1 MEEHNKFRLSSLYDP
16 HVTIDTV
23 LENSKLLMK
32 QLLLELEN
40 SKERSKE
47 LNIKNKND
55 MEVLE
60 LTKNNTKKEKVY
72 NTDAVLLHMKIETL
86 ESTVFQLQ
94 KRNDELEKE
103 LQLNEKVMKKAD
115 EEFSSKQTQR
125 INELITTIVNSN
137 NERENEKKK
146 YQEIIDKLQAEIA
159 RRKFDNDNLINENTK
174 LNKSINE
181 LTVQYNKLELDYKRY
196 KKDVVFKS
204 VAQDL
209 NPPSNKKRL
218 SVMAKM
224 GLQAFKKQVAPDKG
238 NDDNNNSN
246 KKLSLRS
253 LAGLVSQSDND
264 NMENTE
270 DVFPIEEEATQS
282 TTARNSIAPHSITSI
297 GTLNKVNNLFAA
309 KKSNMNKVS
318 STDNTNAITSSD
330 ENYTDDQRRAT
341 KSEKKTSARRNS
353 EIGRASISIETGGSN
368 AKKMPGYI
376 PNPDVP
382 INININIKPVIN
394 AFSVTDGYNPKIVA
408 ACTDG
413 NLHTIDIRTGNAVSK
428 LTGHTDR
435 VMCISLCNHI
445 AVTGSRDSF
454 ICVWD
459 LNENTLMHKLRAH
472 SGTVWCVATA
482 KHHINNIL
490 YAISGGADGKIK
502 AWNAIEG
509 SKLYTLKAH
518 ENSILS
524 LDLYTGDH
532 YMMFTGGDDATISI
546 WDMENGVLL
555 KNLQG
560 NTSAVTN
567 IKACSISSDSP
578 ILPVSTQMDQL
589 DNYERSGESIII
601 VSVGKDNVIRVWDS
615 HSGALL
621 FDIHDHSDS
630 INDIKIVP
638 SIAARLLSK
647 TYTANVHNYVLVS
660 CSNDGSCRIF
670 SLESGKEVKYLS
682 THGGNGIFCMSNKIS
697 VLCDPTSS
705 NKEEHKEYNVI
716 CSYGGDKTI
725 RIKDIDNV
733 LSKGTDTCTIM

>member
-1 MEEHNKFRLSSLYDP
+1 MEEHNNFRLSSSYDP
-16 HVTIDTV
+16 HVAIDTV

-32 QLLLELEN
+32 QLLLELQN

-47 LNIKNKND
+47 LNIRNKSD
-55 MEVLE
+55 MDVLE
-60 LTKNNTKKEKVY
+60 LTKINAKKEKIY
-72 NTDAVLLHMKIETL
+72 NNDALLLHIKIETL
-86 ESTVFQLQ
+86 ENSVLQLQ

-103 LQLNEKVMKKAD
+103 LQLNEKVIKKVD
-115 EEFSSKQTQR
+115 GELLSKQTPR
-125 INELITTIVNSN
+125 INELITSLVNSN

-146 YQEIIDKLQAEIA
+146 HQEIVDKLQEEIT
-159 RRKFDNDNLINENTK
+159 RRKIDNDNLINENTK
-174 LNKSINE
+174 LNKSFNE
-181 LTVQYNKLELDYKRY
+181 LTVQYKKLESDYKRY

-209 NPPSNKKRL
+209 NPPSNNKAL

-224 GLQAFKKQVAPDKG
+224 GLQAFKKQVVPDK
-238 NDDNNNSN
+238 DDDDKNNSN
-246 KKLSLRS
+246 KQLSFKR
-253 LAGLVSQSDND
+253 LATSISQNNND
-264 NMENTE
+264 SIENTE
-270 DVFPIEEEATQS
+270 DIFPVEEETTQS
-282 TTARNSIAPHSITSI
+282 TTTKNSIATHSVTSI
-297 GTLNKVNNLFAA
+297 GTLNKVNKLFAA
-309 KKSNMNKVS
+309 KKSNRNRVS
-318 STDNTNAITSSD
+318 SIENDYTITSGD
-330 ENYTDDQRRAT
+330 ENNTDDLRRASQ
-341 KSEKKTSARRNS
+341 SERKASVGENI
-353 EIGRASISIETGGSN
+353 EIGQTSINIEAGNSN
-368 AKKMPGYI
+368 NKKLPAYI

-413 NLHTIDIRTGNAVSK
+413 NLHTIDVRTGNAVSK

-435 VMCISLCNHI
+435 VMCISLCDHI

-454 ICVWD
+454 ICIWD
-459 LNENTLMHKLRAH
+459 LNENKLMHKIRAH

-482 KHHINNIL
+482 KHRSNNIL

-509 SKLYTLKAH
+509 SKLYALKAH

-532 YMMFTGGDDATISI
+532 YLIFSGGDDATISM

-560 NTSAVTN
+560 NSAAVTN
-567 IKACSISSDSP
+567 IKACAISSDSP
-578 ILPVSTQMDQL
+578 ILPVSTQTDQL

-601 VSVGKDNVIRVWDS
+601 VSVGKDHVIRVWDS

-630 INDIKIVP
+630 INDIKLVP
-638 SIAARLLSK
+638 SIAASELSK
-647 TYTANVHNYVLVS
+647 TYSLNVHNYVLVS

-670 SLESGKEVKYLS
+670 SLESGKEVKYLR
-682 THGGNGIFCMSNKIS
+682 THGGDGIFCMASKVS

-705 NKEEHKEYNVI
+705 NKEEHKEYNII

-725 RIKDIDNV
+725 RIKDIDSL